1 MADGPRHSP
10 ADAGAPDAPVA
21 APPLG
26 ACPNPAAWPNP
37 AADTPLAEHLRPIL
51 EHALESAIG
60 EPVEDIAFF
69 RGPWQRGGAPAAR
82 VRLSTREL
90 VVKLPTGATELHW
103 FRRLGER
110 GDSVARLL
118 ASGTHLGPYGLAWIA
133 LERLPHGSNVRGIGP
148 SDIERLAAASAR
160 LAHAMRGCA
169 AAEHPHAEVEPHRAE
184 REALVHSTSETRG
197 ARGDWP
203 AQLAAAAEAIARAA
217 PPCGATSRDGDVA
230 GPRAWLA
237 LLDQV
242 ARDLPT
248 LLAHWNARAPREWIH
263 GELHPRHALARSPW
277 PSAPLI
283 LADLAHV
290 RRGHWV
296 EDAVQ
301 LERLFWTRPD
311 LLRAA
316 RPVRAMA
323 QARRALGLPLD
334 ARGTGDAAGEPND
347 SNDPI
352 APVERQPPADHAG
365 AVDHAAAV
373 DHADAVDHAAT
384 ADWKRLVRIRRVLLA
399 ATAPT
404 IATEWSSPAY
414 RAACLG
420 QLERNLRELGA
431 LPPAARAAPRRPTA
445 LAAVEIETTRGIAV
459 PASRA
464 SPAEPVEPAEPA
476 NVPAEPPRA

>member
-26 ACPNPAAWPNP
+26 ACSNPAACPNP

-51 EHALESAIG
+51 QHALESAIG

-133 LERLPHGSNVRGIGP
+133 LERLPHGSNLRGSGPCTHGIDP

-160 LAHAMRGCA
+160 LAHAMRGQ
-169 AAEHPHAEVEPHRAE
+169 E
-184 REALVHSTSETRG
+184 
-197 ARGDWP
+197 
-203 AQLAAAAEAIARAA
+203 RAA
-217 PPCGATSRDGDVA
+217 PPCGATPPDVDIVDVA
-230 GPRAWLA
+230 RGDDGSNMGNDAADTRAWLA

-334 ARGTGDAAGEPND
+334 ARGSGDAAGEPNEA
-347 SNDPI
+347 NDPI
-352 APVERQPPADHAG
+352 APVERQPPADHAA
-365 AVDHAAAV
+365 AVDHAAAA
-373 DHADAVDHAAT
+373 DHDVT
-384 ADWKRLVRIRRVLLA
+384 VDWKRLVRIRRVLLA

-404 IATEWSSPAY
+404 IASEWNAPAF

-445 LAAVEIETTRGIAV
+445 LGAVEMETTRGIAV

-464 SPAEPVEPAEPA
+464 LTANPAETAEPT
-476 NVPAEPPRA
+476 NLPAEPPRA

>member
-1 MADGPRHSP
+1 MADGPSPPP
-10 ADAGAPDAPVA
+10 ADGGASDAPVA
-21 APPLG
+21 APPEC
-26 ACPNPAAWPNP
+26 AFPTAAVD
-37 AADTPLAEHLRPIL
+37 APLAAHLRPFL
-51 EHALESAIG
+51 AHALESAIG
-60 EPVEDIAFF
+60 EPVEHIEFF
-69 RGPWQRGGAPAAR
+69 RGVWQRGAIAAAR

-90 VVKLPTGATELHW
+90 VVKVPTVARELHW
-103 FRRLGER
+103 FRLLGGR
-110 GDSVARLL
+110 GDSVARLH
-118 ASGTHLGPYGLAWIA
+118 ASGTSLGPHSLAWIA
-133 LERLPHGSNVRGIGP
+133 LERLPHGPCMRGIGP

-160 LAHAMRGCA
+160 LAHAMR
-169 AAEHPHAEVEPHRAE
+169 
-184 REALVHSTSETRG
+184 
-197 ARGDWP
+197 D
-203 AQLAAAAEAIARAA
+203 QARAA
-217 PPCGATSRDGDVA
+217 PPGGATPPDGDAIDAARDHGGDTVGSDA
-230 GPRAWLA
+230 ADTRAWLA

-316 RPVRAMA
+316 RPVRAVA

-334 ARGTGDAAGEPND
+334 APGTGNAAGEPSD
-347 SNDPI
+347 SGDPI
-352 APVERQPPADHAG
+352 ATAERQPPADRDAAV

-373 DHADAVDHAAT
+373 DHDATVG
-384 ADWKRLVRIRRVLLA
+384 WKRLVRIRRVLLA

-404 IATEWSSPAY
+404 IATEWSSPAF

-431 LPPAARAAPRRPTA
+431 LPPAARAAPRRPST
-445 LAAVEIETTRGIAV
+445 LGAVEIETRRGVAGPV
-459 PASRA
+459 
-464 SPAEPVEPAEPA
+464 SPAPTADPTEPTEPAGPRT
-476 NVPAEPPRA
+476 NPPRP